1 MGLRGPQAEPA
12 ALKALKGNPGKRALN
27 LSDGVNPPVEVP
39 SKPAQVKANKWASQ
53 EWDRASD
60 ELLQLGLI
68 GKIDMASFTVYC
80 MTWGELCELEAEFA
94 ALKAE
99 ARKGAERDSKLAA
112 VVDVYFFT
120 TPTGFKRESP
130 LHRKIEEMRKAVDVY
145 ARNFGMN
152 PSSRMRVQPSNMIQ
166 PDLFGDDRPGQQPG
180 QVIPM
185 SGFAKFAGQ

>member
-1 MGLRGPQAEPA
+1 MGLRGPAPEPA
-12 ALKALKGNPGKRALN
+12 AVRAWKGNPGKRPAN
-27 LSDGVNPPVEVP
+27 LSDGVNPSVEVP
-39 SKPAQVKANKWASQ
+39 DKPAQVKANRWASL
-53 EWDRASD
+53 EWDRASE
-60 ELLQLGLI
+60 ELAQLCLI

-94 ALKAE
+94 ELKTE
-99 ARKGAERDSKLAA
+99 ARKSADRNGKLAA

-120 TPTGFKRESP
+120 TPTGFKRESA

-152 PSSRMRVQPSNMIQ
+152 PSARMRVQPSNMIQ
-166 PDLFGDDRPGQQPG
+166 PDLFDDKGSSEGG

-185 SGFAKFAGQ
+185 TGFAKFAG